1 MTIDATFWIAI
12 SFFIFFAILIYLK
25 VPQKINNSLTD
36 KINEIQKELEEA
48 EKLKEEAKNLFADYE
63 NKIDKSKK
71 ETKEIIDSA
80 KKESEKAIIEKTK
93 KFHQIIEERKKSTE
107 QKIVQMKENA
117 LKDIK
122 NISVKISIEAVEN
135 LIKNSI
141 DKNKLENLYNK
152 SLEQAK
158 IAKYDIEVLEHRFQ
172 TSFEQVCHRLTTIH
186 KPGNR
191 GIPFHLMRVDIAG
204 NISKRFSSSGITIPR
219 YSGACPRL
227 NIYSAFTTPGK
238 VKVQISEMPD
248 GEKYFCLA
256 RAFSK
261 RGGSF
266 STPESYYSIGLG
278 CGLSEAKDMIYSENI
293 LLDAIKNAVPVGISC
308 RTCPRTD
315 CSQRAFPPND
325 RALIFDE
332 NIRGISSYVTPI

>member
-25 VPQKINNSLTD
+25 VPQKMNNSLSD
-36 KINEIQKELEEA
+36 KINEIKKELEEA

-158 IAKYDIEVLEHRFQ
+158 IALKQ
-172 TSFEQVCHRLTTIH
+172 T
-186 KPGNR
+186 
-191 GIPFHLMRVDIAG
+191 
-204 NISKRFSSSGITIPR
+204 
-219 YSGACPRL
+219 
-227 NIYSAFTTPGK
+227 
-238 VKVQISEMPD
+238 
-248 GEKYFCLA
+248 
-256 RAFSK
+256 
-261 RGGSF
+261 
-266 STPESYYSIGLG
+266 
-278 CGLSEAKDMIYSENI
+278 
-293 LLDAIKNAVPVGISC
+293 
-308 RTCPRTD
+308 RT
-315 CSQRAFPPND
+315 
-325 RALIFDE
+325 
-332 NIRGISSYVTPI
+332 

>member
-25 VPQKINNSLTD
+25 VPQKMNNSLTD
-36 KINEIQKELEEA
+36 KINEIKKELEEA
-48 EKLKEEAKNLFADYE
+48 EKLKEEAKNLFASYE

-158 IAKYDIEVLEHRFQ
+158 IALKQ
-172 TSFEQVCHRLTTIH
+172 T
-186 KPGNR
+186 K
-191 GIPFHLMRVDIAG
+191 A
-204 NISKRFSSSGITIPR
+204 
-219 YSGACPRL
+219 
-227 NIYSAFTTPGK
+227 
-238 VKVQISEMPD
+238 
-248 GEKYFCLA
+248 
-256 RAFSK
+256 
-261 RGGSF
+261 
-266 STPESYYSIGLG
+266 
-278 CGLSEAKDMIYSENI
+278 
-293 LLDAIKNAVPVGISC
+293 
-308 RTCPRTD
+308 
-315 CSQRAFPPND
+315 
-325 RALIFDE
+325 
-332 NIRGISSYVTPI
+332 